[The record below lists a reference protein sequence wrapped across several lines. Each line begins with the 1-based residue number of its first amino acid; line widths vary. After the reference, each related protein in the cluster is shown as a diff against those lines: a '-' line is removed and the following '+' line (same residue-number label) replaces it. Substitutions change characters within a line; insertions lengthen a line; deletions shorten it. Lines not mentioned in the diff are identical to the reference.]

1 MPKFLPTSGFKW
13 IDLRVWLDKYTSDSS
28 KSFVLQVDLEVVKEL
43 QELQN
48 DYPLAPDKIEIKREM
63 LSD

>member
-1 MPKFLPTSGFKW
+1 MNRSK
-13 IDLRVWLDKYTSDSS
+13 RVWLDKYTSDSS
-28 KSFVLQVDLEVVKEL
+28 KSFVLQVDLEGVKEL